1 MAVVNATSPA
11 PGEHADIVAWMVRF
25 AKTAR
30 ARKKTVLFFFG
41 ICSFLGIVKYVTSTR
56 LYESHAEVLV
66 LEQGGSV
73 LEKDRGSGRS
83 LADQMP
89 NFERV
94 FTSDRVL
101 KQTLRELPSDYRGDF
116 LGTSPDRWLDTFR
129 GSVSVTTA
137 RRTNVIQVAYRSK
150 DPETAFYVVDA
161 LVSASLEFLNTMH
174 SDSALDVL
182 KILRADLNR
191 TEKTLQEKQ
200 QRHTEL
206 TRESQLLFS
215 TDQKV
220 VNVLNEAI
228 IKLNQDLINAKRET
242 TDARAI
248 KASLETAIRNGDD
261 VQAIAMKLSES
272 LATEFIKHA
281 SGLGPS
287 DTLTSSRLEQK
298 LVEDHAE
305 LQNKLSVMGP
315 RHPDVIALDKRIR
328 ETQRYLSQR
337 KEMVGLEASE
347 QSRAI
352 LAPRLLELSR
362 TRLSLAETHE
372 RELEREFIKLR
383 EEALSRNQQV
393 AELQILTAEINQ
405 LQSHHTLLMERMR
418 DLDLGKQTGIR
429 AKVITDPRMNKT
441 PVSPKLSMIMLLT
454 LICGLGSGLGA
465 VYVIDLIDDR
475 FRSPDDLRT
484 QLGAPIL
491 AMVRKLPPI
500 APHGLESLYPYA
512 RPTSVEAEAFRSL
525 RTAIDFSGNDT
536 KVLTISSTEPGDG
549 KTTVIGSLAVAFA
562 QAGKR
567 VLAIDG
573 DMRRPGL
580 TKLFDLGQRAGLSNV
595 LKSERPIEEV
605 VTPLLYRPGLSGLEI
620 IAAGPRPSNPA
631 ELLSG
636 DRLPELIAWAQERY
650 DQILIDAPPSLA
662 VSDVQIIGRVV
673 DGALITVRPDRN
685 RRKMV
690 LRAAENLTALGCELI
705 GIVVNHLNARE
716 GDEYAYGYGYGYAY
730 GDETHDQHE
739 TDQIRRAA

>member
-1 MAVVNATSPA
+1 MHVGNGQTST
-11 PGEHADIVAWMVRF
+11 PGEHADLVAWMVRF
-25 AKTAR
+25 LKTAR
-30 ARKKTVLFFFG
+30 ARKKTVLLFFTV
-41 ICSFLGIVKYVTSTR
+41 CSILGVVKYVTSTR
-56 LYESHAEVLV
+56 LFESHAEVLV

-73 LEKDRGSGRS
+73 LDKDRGGGRS
-83 LADQMP
+83 LTDQMP

-101 KQTLRELPSDYRGDF
+101 KQTLRELPSEYRSDF
-116 LGTSPDRWLDTFR
+116 LGTSPDRWLDAFR
-129 GSVSVTTA
+129 NSVSVSTA
-137 RRTNVIQVAYRSK
+137 RRTNLIQVAYRSK
-150 DPETAFYVVDA
+150 DPETAYYVVDA
-161 LVSASLEFLNTMH
+161 LVSASLEFLNSMH

-191 TEKTLQEKQ
+191 TEQALQEKQ
-200 QRHTEL
+200 ARNTQL

-215 TDQKV
+215 TDEKV

-228 IKLNQDLINAKRET
+228 IRLNQDLIVAKRET
-242 TDARAI
+242 TDARAM
-248 KASLETAIRNGDD
+248 KAALETAIKNGDD

-272 LATEFIKHA
+272 LATEFIKAA

-287 DTLTSSRLEQK
+287 DAQTVARLEQSM
-298 LVEDHAE
+298 VNDQAE
-305 LQNKLSVMGP
+305 LQNKLSVLGA
-315 RHPDVIALDKRIR
+315 RHPEVIALDARIR
-328 ETQRYLSQR
+328 ETQRYIVSR
-337 KEMVGLEASE
+337 KEVIGAVANE
-347 QSRAI
+347 QSKTV
-352 LAPRLLELSR
+352 LAPRLLEIAR
-362 TRLSLAETHE
+362 TRLSLAEANE
-372 RELEREFIKLR
+372 KELERQFNQLR
-383 EEALSRNQQV
+383 EEALGRNQQV

-429 AKVITDPRMNKT
+429 AKVITDPRINRT

-454 LICGLGSGLGA
+454 LVCGLGSGLGA
-465 VYVIDLIDDR
+465 VYIIDLIDDR
-475 FRSPDDLRT
+475 FRSPDDLRV
-484 QLGAPIL
+484 QIGAPIL
-491 AMVRKLPPI
+491 AMVRKLPPL

-525 RTAIDFSGNDT
+525 RTAIDFSDNDT

-562 QAGKR
+562 QGGKR
-567 VLAIDG
+567 ILAIDG

-595 LKSERPIEEV
+595 LKSDRPIEEAV
-605 VTPLLYRPGLSGLEI
+605 QPLIYRPGLANLDI

-690 LRAAENLTALGCELI
+690 LRAAENLTALGCPLI

-716 GDEYAYGYGYGYAY
+716 GDEYAYGYGYGYVY
-730 GDETHDQHE
+730 GEEMHDQPAAE
-739 TDQIRRAA
+739 PIRRAA